1 VESDLSS
8 AAEEAA
14 KPEVAVFV
22 ALRRELEP
30 LERVVAMERRAEEGG
45 FPILA
50 GTHGGLRVVLA
61 QTGPGRDRAGQ
72 AASLVFDR
80 FRPEVA
86 MGLGFAGGLRR
97 ELRVGDLVICQSL
110 CYLKEGSVSRPLA
123 CDRRLVQAS
132 LKACQ
137 ISRLGVRSGGSLT
150 VEKQCSLPGI
160 KEQLGSTA
168 PAEVVEME
176 NYWLAQEAARRAVP
190 FLAVRAVSDTVGQA
204 LPPEDLVDQRGEVNK
219 GRVAHYLLHQ
229 PRGVV
234 YLLRLAKGAQRAA
247 SNLACFLEV
256 FLTLWQEPQ
265 WRADDH
271 PRPEALQRPTGEGR

>member
-30 LERVVAMERRAEEGG
+30 LERVVAMERRAQEGG
-45 FPILA
+45 FPILD
-50 GTHGGLRVVLA
+50 GTHEGLRVVLA
-61 QTGPGRDRAGQ
+61 QTGPGRDRAEQ
-72 AASLVFDR
+72 AASLIFDR

-86 MGLGFAGGLRR
+86 LGLGFAGGLRQ

-110 CYLKEGSVSRPLA
+110 CCLEEGSVSRPLA

-137 ISRLGVRSGGSLT
+137 TSRLGVRSGRSLS
-150 VEKQCSLPGI
+150 VGKQCSLPGI

-168 PAEVVEME
+168 AAEVVEME
-176 NYWLAQEAARRAVP
+176 NYWLAQEAARSAVP
-190 FLAVRAVSDTVGQA
+190 FLAIRAISDTVGQV
-204 LPPEDLVDQRGEVNK
+204 LPPEDLVDQRGEVNRR
-219 GRVAHYLLHQ
+219 RVAQYLLQH
-229 PRGVV
+229 PWGIVH
-234 YLLRLAKGAQRAA
+234 LLSLAKGTQRAA